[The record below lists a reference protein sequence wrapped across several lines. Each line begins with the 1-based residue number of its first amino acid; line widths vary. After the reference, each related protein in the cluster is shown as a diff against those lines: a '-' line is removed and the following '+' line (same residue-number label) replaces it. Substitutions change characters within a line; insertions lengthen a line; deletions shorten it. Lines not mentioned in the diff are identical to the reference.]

1 MDRVGKKTEAA
12 QMSLRFFAVQIAT
25 SSVSN
30 IVGTFLGHP
39 LDTIRVSSIIP
50 VMGIEDFQ
58 ARFLNIRSRLLKD
71 QAVRSEH

>member
-1 MDRVGKKTEAA
+1 MERVGKKTEAA

-30 IVGTFLGHP
+30 IAGTFLGHP
-39 LDTIRVSSIIP
+39 LDTIRVSSPIP
-50 VMGIEDFQ
+50 VVGIEDFH

-71 QAVRSEH
+71 QAVQSEH